1 MNEVEIGGQ
10 LVPQQ
15 SFEAI
20 TQISSNRTLLVQKLS
35 SRPTKP
41 EPVTGL
47 KTVNEVF
54 DHFKP
59 NVKVEFETEDGTS
72 VDEELKFS
80 NLGDFTKKGIV
91 EQSDFLKD
99 LNAQQDGYHKFMKQ
113 LRSNKILKSALQNS
127 ESKQA
132 YLQALQAMIQEIE
145 QADQ

>member
-1 MNEVEIGGQ
+1 M
-10 LVPQQ
+10 
-15 SFEAI
+15 
-20 TQISSNRTLLVQKLS
+20 
-35 SRPTKP
+35 
-41 EPVTGL
+41 
-47 KTVNEVF
+47 
-54 DHFKP
+54 
-59 NVKVEFETEDGTS
+59 KVEFETEDGTS

-113 LRSNKILKSALQNS
+113 LRSNKILKSALHNP
-127 ESKQA
+127 EAKQA